1 MTDNLAVGRGA
12 HLLRQSDFQAERLIA
27 ILRMV
32 LSSALFLGVSG
43 LLLNLDTAGLTAR
56 RFELVLLLFGAAA
69 YFTLGVV
76 NFYFSDPKRFKFWQ
90 SWLFNALEVGL
101 LGAQLYIDV
110 SDPTTP
116 SLIALASPLL
126 LVATLVLTI
135 QALRYRLELHIF
147 TALLLLAVCTAV
159 TFHNP
164 LVDQPWS
171 DADAE
176 EMRILYSPPPNV
188 MRFVILATLA
198 LVVGTAV
205 YRSRRL
211 VLRVAKEVEDA
222 DNLRRFLPGE
232 LRADLS
238 DEALRDLRTPQR
250 RDVAILMMDLRGFT
264 EMTETLGASQV
275 AEVLTWFRSLVI
287 DAAGKHNG
295 IVDKF
300 VGDNAMLIFDGRGS
314 PETSVSDAIAAF
326 HSVMDG
332 INHRNRG
339 AAANSNPIEVATGIH
354 RGSAL
359 IGAFGDDRRLEFTA
373 LGTTVNVASRLEAYA
388 KTQNL
393 QLVIS
398 DSSIDVSDR
407 NSDQNSDQFID
418 LGRIAVKGL
427 SEPIGLLGLRAK

>member
-1 MTDNLAVGRGA
+1 MADNLAVSRGA
-12 HLLRQSDFQAERLIA
+12 RLLRQSDFQAERLIA

-32 LSSALFLGVSG
+32 LSSALFIGVSG
-43 LLLNLDTAGLTAR
+43 LLLNLDSAGLTAR
-56 RFELVLLLFGAAA
+56 RFELVFLLFGAAA

-76 NFYFSDPKRFKFWQ
+76 NFYFSNPKRFKFWQ

-110 SDPTTP
+110 HDPATP
-116 SLIALASPLL
+116 SLTALASPLL
-126 LVATLVLTI
+126 LVVTLVLAI

-147 TALLLLAVCTAV
+147 TALLLLVVCAVV
-159 TFHNP
+159 TFHAP
-164 LVDQPWS
+164 LVGEPWS
-171 DADAE
+171 NAVAE

-232 LRADLS
+232 LSADLS
-238 DEALRDLRTPQR
+238 DEALRDLRTPQK
-250 RDVAILMMDLRGFT
+250 RDVAILMMDLRRFT
-264 EMTETLGASQV
+264 EMTETLGTSQI
-275 AEVLTWFRSLVI
+275 AEVLTWFRGLVI
-287 DAAGKHNG
+287 DAAEQHHG

-300 VGDNAMLIFDGRGS
+300 VGDSAMLIFDRQSS
-314 PETSVSDAIAAF
+314 PEKSVSDAIAAF
-326 HSVMDG
+326 RRVVDG
-332 INHRNRG
+332 VNRRNG
-339 AAANSNPIEVATGIH
+339 DTAPNSNPIDLAAGIH

-359 IGAFGDDRRLEFTA
+359 VGAFGDDRRLEFTA
-373 LGTTVNVASRLEAYA
+373 LGTPVNVASRLEAYA
-388 KTQNL
+388 KQQNL

-398 DSSIDVSDR
+398 ASSIDSG
-407 NSDQNSDQFID
+407 DQNFCEFTDHGEIPV
-418 LGRIAVKGL
+418 RGL
-427 SEPIGLLGLRAK
+427 SEPIRVLGLRPT

>member
-1 MTDNLAVGRGA
+1 MTDNLAIGRGSR
-12 HLLRQSDFQAERLIA
+12 LLRQSDVQAERLIA

-32 LSSALFLGVSG
+32 LSSALFLGVAG
-43 LLLNLDTAGLTAR
+43 LLLNLDSAGLTAR
-56 RFELVLLLFGAAA
+56 RFELVFLLFGAAA
-69 YFTLGVV
+69 YFVLGVT

-101 LGAQLYIDV
+101 LGAQLFIDV
-110 SDPTTP
+110 YDPATP

-126 LVATLVLTI
+126 LVITLVLAI

-147 TALLLLAVCTAV
+147 TALLLLAVCAAV
-159 TFHNP
+159 TFYAP
-164 LVDQPWS
+164 LVGEPWS
-171 DADAE
+171 NAVIE

-222 DNLRRFLPGE
+222 DNLRRFLPDE
-232 LRADLS
+232 LSVDLS
-238 DEALRDLRTPQR
+238 DDALSDLRTPQR
-250 RDVAILMMDLRGFT
+250 RDVTILMMDLRGFT

-275 AEVLTWFRSLVI
+275 ADVLTWFRGLVI
-287 DAAGKHNG
+287 DAAEKHGG

-300 VGDNAMLIFDGRGS
+300 VGDSAMLIFDRKHA
-314 PETSVSDAIAAF
+314 PETSAPDAIAAF
-326 HSVMDG
+326 QSVMTGLD
-332 INHRNRG
+332 HRNRSREANSHPID
-339 AAANSNPIEVATGIH
+339 AAAGIH
-354 RGSAL
+354 RGAAL

-373 LGTTVNVASRLEAYA
+373 LGTTVNVASRLEDYA
-388 KTQNL
+388 KAKNL

-398 DSSIDVSDR
+398 SSSIDVSD
-407 NSDQNSDQFID
+407 QNFHQFTD
-418 LGRIAVKGL
+418 LGEIAVKGL
-427 SEPIGLLGLRAK
+427 SEPISVLGLLSK

>member
-1 MTDNLAVGRGA
+1 M
-12 HLLRQSDFQAERLIA
+12 LRQSDFQAERLIA

-32 LSSALFLGVSG
+32 LSTALFLGVGG
-43 LLLNLDTAGLTAR
+43 LLMNLDAAGLTSR
-56 RFELVLLLFGAAA
+56 RFELVFLLFGAAA

-76 NFYFSDPKRFKFWQ
+76 NFYFSNPKRFKFWQ

-101 LGAQLYIDV
+101 LGVQLYIDV
-110 SDPTTP
+110 SDPATP

-147 TALLLLAVCTAV
+147 TALLLLVVCAAV
-159 TFHNP
+159 TFHDP
-164 LVDQPWS
+164 LIGEPWS
-171 DADAE
+171 NAVIE

-232 LRADLS
+232 LSADLS

-287 DAAGKHNG
+287 DAAGKHHG

-300 VGDNAMLIFDGRGS
+300 VGDSAMLIFDRRTS

-326 HSVMDG
+326 HSVMTG
-332 INHRNRG
+332 INHRNRNKG
-339 AAANSNPIEVATGIH
+339 PNSDPIDVAAGIH
-354 RGSAL
+354 RGTAL

-388 KTQNL
+388 KKRNL

-398 DSSIDVSDR
+398 SASIDA
-407 NSDQNSDQFID
+407 SDQSFDQFTD
-418 LGRIAVKGL
+418 LGEISVKGL
-427 SEPIGLLGLRAK
+427 LEPMGVLGLLRK